1 MPLHDAGRQ
10 RYAAQGEAT
19 GLVATGGAQEAAV
32 KSLGNRGGAITDP
45 SLA

>member
-1 MPLHDAGRQ
+1 MTLADSATPPR
-10 RYAAQGEAT
+10 GEAT
-19 GLVATGGAQEAAV
+19 GLVAAGGAQEAAV